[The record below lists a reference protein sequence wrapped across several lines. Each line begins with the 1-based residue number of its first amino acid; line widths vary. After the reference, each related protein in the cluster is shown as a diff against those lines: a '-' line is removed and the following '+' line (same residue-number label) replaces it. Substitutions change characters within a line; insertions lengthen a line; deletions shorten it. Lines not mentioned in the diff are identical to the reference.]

1 MATPWLSMSVAMD
14 IEQCKQEVCDQ
25 AWVEY
30 SLDGIAWKK
39 LGAYGEGLNWYN
51 RPGDNV
57 WDSSGI
63 TRWRSTGIALPTG
76 FSSFRIRVVMNTD
89 ESLIKEGIAIDDI
102 HIYDRALEIYT
113 GPSVTTPI
121 TQNVA
126 GSNWVHFTQGSKVI
140 ASINPAGNNLGTT
153 GVQAF
158 INRGGFNGVRDTND
172 VYFLDRNIT
181 IKPSNNVIADS
192 AIVRFYF
199 TDAEVD
205 TLVRATGC
213 STCSKPKDAY
223 EFGITKYDDA
233 DESKENGNL
242 GDNQSGIFNFINQGN
257 VIKVPYDKGYYAEFK
272 VKDFSEFWLS
282 NKAINGNLPLPL
294 MLTYFNA
301 VKQNQDVLLQWSTTK
316 EVNVDRFEI
325 EVARSSYEYQHQQ
338 FNLLQ
343 VVAARNN
350 MQNVYQA
357 TDMETAKTG
366 ARYYRLKVIGKNNQV
381 TYSAVKVVLFGNKNE
396 WTVYPN
402 PVTNWLQVITQAE
415 AGKKVEIQLVNT
427 TGQVLMNRSVIGTG
441 FPEKLQIDVKQLRMP
456 AGLYVIKISSGT
468 EVRQFKVVKQ

>member
-1 MATPWLSMSVAMD
+1 M
-14 IEQCKQEVCDQ
+14 
-25 AWVEY
+25 
-30 SLDGIAWKK
+30 
-39 LGAYGEGLNWYN
+39 
-51 RPGDNV
+51 
-57 WDSSGI
+57 I
-63 TRWRSTGIALPTG
+63 T
-76 FSSFRIRVVMNTD
+76 
-89 ESLIKEGIAIDDI
+89 
-102 HIYDRALEIYT
+102 
-113 GPSVTTPI
+113 
-121 TQNVA
+121 
-126 GSNWVHFTQGSKVI
+126 
-140 ASINPAGNNLGTT
+140 SINPAGNNLGTT
-153 GVQAF
+153 GVQTF
-158 INRGGFNGVRDTND
+158 VNRGGFNGVRDTND

-181 IKPSNNVIADS
+181 IKPANIVNADS

-233 DESKENGNL
+233 DQSKENGNL
-242 GDNQSGIFNFINQGN
+242 GDNQSGIFNFINQSN
-257 VIKVPYDKGYYAEFK
+257 VTKVPYDKGYYAEFK

-402 PVTNWLQVITQAE
+402 PVTNLLQVITQAE
-415 AGKKVEIQLVNT
+415 AGKKVEIQLINT
-427 TGQVLMNRSVIGTG
+427 TGQVLLNKSVVATG
-441 FPEKLQIDVKQLRMP
+441 FQDKLQLDLSTMRLP
-456 AGLYVIKISSGT
+456 AGMYIVKVSAEN